1 LDLAV
6 RVYDWVITEAKG
18 SKRGEGKKK
27 GEQKSEKKSGK
38 TKTNKIKQTQKG
50 GVGASI

>member
-1 LDLAV
+1 MIGLLL
-6 RVYDWVITEAKG
+6 RLKG
-18 SKRGEGKKK
+18 VKGGEGKKK